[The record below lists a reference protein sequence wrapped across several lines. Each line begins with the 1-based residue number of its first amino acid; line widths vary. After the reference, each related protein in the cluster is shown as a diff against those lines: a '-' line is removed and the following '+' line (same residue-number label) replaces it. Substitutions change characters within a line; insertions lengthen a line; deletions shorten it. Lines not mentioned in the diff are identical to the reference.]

1 MPRNKFATL
10 QYCVAHRLRGT
21 HVACKAVSP
30 KFLRCKQ
37 GGGSKHHPKKT
48 IRSTPVARYAI
59 RPLPCFPI
67 ARIHAL
73 PPPPPSFPHMCLC
86 ASASLPLS
94 TPSAAASVWPGTTPE
109 DRSKSRRRR
118 RRRGGSA
125 LAPPVRP
132 TTPSLVSRR
141 VHGSVGRANQL
152 LTTVLTYPHCTL
164 ASTLPTFTNKQQ
176 DRRKSVR
183 SRNWA

>member
-1 MPRNKFATL
+1 MTEIPPL
-10 QYCVAHRLRGT
+10 QAGRREQPPT
-21 HVACKAVSP
+21 PP
-30 KFLRCKQ
+30 KNHKINSCCTVCEP
-37 GGGSKHHPKKT
+37 S
-48 IRSTPVARYAI
+48 
-59 RPLPCFPI
+59 RPPYCFPI

-86 ASASLPLS
+86 ASHPLS
-94 TPSAAASVWPGTTPE
+94 TPSVAASVWPETTPE

-152 LTTVLTYPHCTL
+152 LTTVLTYHHCTL